1 LRCHKWAIKDLQE
14 SNAEKRS
21 YVGFEELDAD
31 VHTFDHIEK
40 VRLEDER
47 LPGVIEQTRRML

>member
-1 LRCHKWAIKDLQE
+1 M
-14 SNAEKRS
+14 
-21 YVGFEELDAD
+21 GFEELNAD

-47 LPGVIEQTRRML
+47 LPGVIEQTGRVLKLEEILQGCPNGPL